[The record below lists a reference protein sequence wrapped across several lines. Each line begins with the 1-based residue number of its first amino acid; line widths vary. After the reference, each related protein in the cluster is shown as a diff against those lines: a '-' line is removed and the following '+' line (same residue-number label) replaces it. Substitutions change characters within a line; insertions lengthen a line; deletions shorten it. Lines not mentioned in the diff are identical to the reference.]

1 MVKRGQLVAGVCAVL
16 LALGGCGK
24 SGEPPPQGAAPAGG
38 APPGGKP
45 VYQVSLT
52 GYVSKVYDCDHQ
64 LCVNASK
71 ASLQRLGLRVNE
83 ESGGLFKKHFDVEGA
98 DGTSAAVDVVELGKT
113 SSRVSIKVGY
123 LLGDRDAAERIHS
136 EIEGEVGARRGQSI
150 QTTGDW
156 GAAQTPGAAPTTL
169 PPRTPPQT
177 FWAQPA
183 APPPPP
189 PQPYSPPTTR
199 PAPPPTL
206 PPAPPPPPPPPPPPT
221 TIAPAPPRP
230 TPPAPGAPGPA
241 AGWD

>member
-1 MVKRGQLVAGVCAVL
+1 ML
-16 LALGGCGK
+16 LALAGCGK
-24 SGEPPPQGAAPAGG
+24 SGEPPQAAAPPGG

-52 GYVSKVYDCDHQ
+52 GYVSKVYACDHQ

-71 ASLQRLGLRVNE
+71 AALQRLGLRVNE

-136 EIEGEVGARRGQSI
+136 EIDGEVGARSGQSI

-156 GAAQTPGAAPTTL
+156 GAAPTPAAAPPP
-169 PPRTPPQT
+169 PPRAPPQT
-177 FWAQPA
+177 FWTQPA

-221 TIAPAPPRP
+221 TLAPAPPRP

-241 AGWD
+241 AGWE